1 MVRMCKKSAIT
12 KGQLISD
19 AIFLGLQSPKKQMNF
34 IIISFLASKVGQ
46 IKKNQGTLLY
56 QIPVITNSYRKVP

>member
-46 IKKNQGTLLY
+46 IKKSMHPIISKTRNY
-56 QIPVITNSYRKVP
+56 KFV